1 MHSQEEGSI
10 DLDEDTYWI
19 PIGFTDADENGEW
32 SFHAPAGKIRVSA
45 FVGTFDAEP
54 ARATINDGSYAQGI
68 NDLLTEENDNRQVNA
83 VTAILGNVANMTL
96 VRRDPIQRNR

>member
-1 MHSQEEGSI
+1 MVFPR
-10 DLDEDTYWI
+10 T
-19 PIGFTDADENGEW
+19 
-32 SFHAPAGKIRVSA
+32 AGKIRVSA

-83 VTAILGNVANMTL
+83 VTAILGNVANMTWL
-96 VRRDPIQRNR
+96 GETQYNVTGEQANRTESFTDSMDIEVDSSGTPVN